1 MTTPLPDL
9 PTESLQ
15 SSVARTSRLDS
26 LPDPATLLPPAVV
39 EANKILISYHEA
51 NIFASNPQGNCWFD
65 TDVIVYCTETTCIFW
80 QNTDTPAPDHVKVL
94 KFLLLLDEY
103 VKLAAGIMNYD
114 IATAPS
120 FRQYTGSDGIE
131 RKVVIELNDG
141 LCQDYGGASY
151 NGQLWAAVTKNSY
164 QFSADTID
172 DVKPLMHQVFFYEAG
187 RAVYDIVLDDI
198 LDWQM
203 QNPSEWGYWTLGFNG
218 AMTVLA
224 PEHMGVELEYYGQDT
239 AAFRQDRLNDLA
251 TYVNDSQYTF
261 NNTWCSYLFPWNQN
275 QSVNDMM
282 SGLLI
287 YLADNY
293 GGLEFLTRLFYRLK
307 QQSPTPNKTDRKA
320 RAKNLYRAA
329 RQAAIDLNGI
339 LAGYQMTVYFK
350 YTLRWTFV

>member
-1 MTTPLPDL
+1 MTQPLPD
-9 PTESLQ
+9 PS
-15 SSVARTSRLDS
+15 
-26 LPDPATLLPPAVV
+26 TLLPPAVV
-39 EANKILISYHEA
+39 EANKILIAYHQST
-51 NIFASNPQGNCWFD
+51 IFTPGTETDCWFE
-65 TDVIVYCTETTCIFW
+65 TGVIVYCTETTCIYW
-80 QNTDTPAPDHVKVL
+80 QNTQDIVPNHEHIL

-114 IATAPS
+114 IGAHTS
-120 FRQYTGSDGIE
+120 LREYTGSDGIE
-131 RKVVIELNDG
+131 RKVVVEINDELCSG
-141 LCQDYGGASY
+141 YGGASY
-151 NGQLWAAVTKNSY
+151 NGMLWAAVPKDAY
-164 QFSADTID
+164 QYSDDTVD
-172 DVKPLMHQVFFYEAG
+172 DAVPLMHQVFFYEVG

-239 AAFRQDRLNDLA
+239 AAFRHDRLTDLA
-251 TYVNDSQYTF
+251 TYVNSKKYTF
-261 NNTWCSYLFPWNQN
+261 NNTWCSYLLPWNQN

-307 QQSPTPNKTDRKA
+307 QQSPTPNKTDRQA
-320 RAKNLYRAA
+320 RAKNLHRAA
-329 RQAAIDLNGI
+329 KQAAVDVGNILSGI
-339 LAGYQMTVYFK
+339 QMTTYFK
-350 YTLRWTFV
+350 YTLRWSFV